1 MGRIKHALSWSVYPL
16 FTWECIER
24 FKHLAPRLDARV
36 DRADGF
42 LLLSSHQGNL
52 ISLSLNNLFAL
63 CFLGHKGTAEVVSL
77 LFLFAKDLI

>member
-1 MGRIKHALSWSVYPL
+1 MCVQFTDSLMGSINHTLSWSVCPL

-24 FKHLAPRLDARV
+24 FKHLAPSLDARV

-52 ISLSLNNLFAL
+52 VSLGLNSLFAL
-63 CFLGHKGTAEVVSL
+63 CLLGRIDT
-77 LFLFAKDLI
+77 